1 MHYLQE
7 QVLRAVLVHP
17 EHKVVIPFAS
27 EPIVKGDGATK
38 NDCERN
44 ASKRLL
50 TKLRNEHPHLK
61 MLIVEDGLASNY
73 PQEIKI

>member
-1 MHYLQE
+1 MPRPRKLSFSSLMHYLQE

-44 ASKRLL
+44 ASKSKRKSRATLCV
-50 TKLRNEHPHLK
+50 
-61 MLIVEDGLASNY
+61 I
-73 PQEIKI
+73 